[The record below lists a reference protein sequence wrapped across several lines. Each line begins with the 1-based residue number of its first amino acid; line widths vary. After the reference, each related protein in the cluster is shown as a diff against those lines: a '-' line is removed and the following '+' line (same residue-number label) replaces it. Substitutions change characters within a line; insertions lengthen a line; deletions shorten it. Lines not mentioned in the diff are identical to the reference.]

1 MWTQCG
7 NPRRY
12 KLAETRGVLRG
23 LGFRVPRRNFI
34 SAGALLGVSGPMRSN
49 LDVSCLSMLPKNR

>member
-23 LGFRVPRRNFI
+23 LGFRVPCRNFI